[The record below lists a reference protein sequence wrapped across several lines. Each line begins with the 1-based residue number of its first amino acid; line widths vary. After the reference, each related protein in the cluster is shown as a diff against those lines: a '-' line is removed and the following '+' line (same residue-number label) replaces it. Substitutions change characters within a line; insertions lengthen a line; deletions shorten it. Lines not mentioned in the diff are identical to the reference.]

1 MTSFSEPT
9 CERDEAEPPG
19 AGGDAAGSTRR
30 SLGPAVMANRAGVTM
45 GDKVPM
51 ACDVDRPRERRCGP
65 LAGFLSTG
73 GSG

>member
-1 MTSFSEPT
+1 
-9 CERDEAEPPG
+9 
-19 AGGDAAGSTRR
+19 
-30 SLGPAVMANRAGVTM
+30 M

-51 ACDVDRPRERRCGP
+51 ACEVDRPRERWFGP